1 MSLGR
6 GCAGQGPRWAGA
18 DAVPGRTLCQGGRG
32 AMVIGPPT
40 ARASAVRSGAGLGG
54 DSVGESRRRALRQ
67 GENPRPARPPGGH
80 PVPMPEEEEIERNLG
95 VQPLV
100 EVMSRHGLKPQDLVE
115 ASTEQLTHKM
125 VARACK
131 GRRLTPKAKAKVG
144 AALSAAAGEVVR
156 ASDLFN
162 Y

>member
-1 MSLGR
+1 M
-6 GCAGQGPRWAGA
+6 
-18 DAVPGRTLCQGGRG
+18 
-32 AMVIGPPT
+32 
-40 ARASAVRSGAGLGG
+40 
-54 DSVGESRRRALRQ
+54 
-67 GENPRPARPPGGH
+67 
-80 PVPMPEEEEIERNLG
+80 PMPEEEEIERNLG